1 MSAAG
6 RTEALANHGA
16 QREDRAAQDL
26 ARLMNAVHEQ
36 PWAHDFFAL
45 IRRIDS
51 LRPQSPRTG
60 EAARPQQEAL
70 RLAQPP
76 ELDFAPAAL
85 SRLELRSHVPP
96 RLSVRFFGLLGPHG
110 PMPLHFT
117 EYLRERVHHHGDS
130 AGAHFLDIF
139 HHRLLS
145 LFYRAW
151 AQAQPTV
158 HVDLPRDDRFIAWLG
173 AAAGLPARS
182 GRVPREAVAFHA
194 GHLAGRTRCP
204 EAACK
209 ILRHYFGVP
218 VSLQP
223 HVGQWLAVEA
233 DDRSR
238 LGYARNRAER
248 ARTPGATLGR
258 SANAGSRTWDR
269 QHRVRLRLGPLT
281 HAQHASFLPGGDA
294 WGPLTD
300 WVALLTPPQM
310 QWELELA
317 LHSDSRPPPMLGRCM
332 RLGVTSWLGREPA
345 AAPRQLRL
353 RPATSFLVRRA
364 SGTRDEPRGG

>member
-45 IRRIDS
+45 MRRIDS

-158 HVDLPRDDRFIAWLG
+158 HIDRPRDDRFIAWLG

-364 SGTRDEPRGG
+364 SGT